1 MFCPL
6 IAAVKTGISPAVRS
20 GGQPLTPQP
29 NKRGLI
35 AATVAG
41 LGLGLAALLTLCKTS
56 AAPGLT
62 PPPPANYIH
71 LARAAEEETPP
82 RQSDLQRRPQSCSG
96 GIPSSG
102 SPTTSLSPHT
112 LPACLLGGWG
122 YRSGHRL
129 RAKEFAGFNGA
140 WCDQPAAGPLALGMS
155 RFSVPG
161 PFSRVFV
168 FSLSNRKTK

>member
-82 RQSDLQRRPQSCSG
+82 PIRPTTPTAELQRGHPQQWLPNHQPQSAHPPCLPVRRLGLSER
-96 GIPSSG
+96 SSF
-102 SPTTSLSPHT
+102 TS
-112 LPACLLGGWG
+112 
-122 YRSGHRL
+122 
-129 RAKEFAGFNGA
+129 
-140 WCDQPAAGPLALGMS
+140 Q
-155 RFSVPG
+155 
-161 PFSRVFV
+161 RVRG
-168 FSLSNRKTK
+168 L